1 MSEEIRDEGKIE
13 DIPPENGD
21 ENKEGTNDLTKK
33 NRKKQQRK
41 DDAAVNW
48 SEKEKE
54 FRTKWIGPSVNFQIR
69 TWFEWPENGSKA
81 KCLICENEC
90 GNTGQLLSAHYNKCS
105 TKDNN
110 KTIFE
115 NKYTS
120 LKNDFPNFF
129 SEHENKSKEKKD
141 ERDRQKKG
149 SHIVDND

>member
-1 MSEEIRDEGKIE
+1 
-13 DIPPENGD
+13 
-21 ENKEGTNDLTKK
+21 
-33 NRKKQQRK
+33 
-41 DDAAVNW
+41 
-48 SEKEKE
+48 
-54 FRTKWIGPSVNFQIR
+54 
-69 TWFEWPENGSKA
+69 
-81 KCLICENEC
+81 
-90 GNTGQLLSAHYNKCS
+90 LLSAHYNKCS

>member
-54 FRTKWIGPSVNFQIR
+54 FRTKWIGPSVNF
-69 TWFEWPENGSKA
+69 
-81 KCLICENEC
+81 
-90 GNTGQLLSAHYNKCS
+90 
-105 TKDNN
+105 
-110 KTIFE
+110 
-115 NKYTS
+115 
-120 LKNDFPNFF
+120 
-129 SEHENKSKEKKD
+129 
-141 ERDRQKKG
+141 
-149 SHIVDND
+149 